1 MTVCGGFAFNMAY
14 AYAAIAG
21 YVLGSL
27 LTEVVSTFGPTQGL
41 PALIFLAPAMLGSVT
56 LVAIQRGEMELVWGE
71 GEMKTEDRTS
81 D

>member
-1 MTVCGGFAFNMAY
+1 
-14 AYAAIAG
+14 
-21 YVLGSL
+21 
-27 LTEVVSTFGPTQGL
+27 
-41 PALIFLAPAMLGSVT
+41 MLGSVT